1 MLSWQTLSA
10 FTVTCFFLSATPGPN
25 MLFAMGV
32 GLRHGVRAAA
42 WAGAGMCL
50 ALGAMAGLSAIGM
63 AALLQASSTAFMVV
77 KVLGVA
83 YLLYLG
89 VQAWRAKPEDTL
101 RAEAGAEREGEAV
114 RPADASAHRLLLRG
128 LLVCGSNPKA
138 LIFMAAFFP
147 QFIDAALPLTAQLVL
162 LTVLMVVIEFGWIL
176 TYAIGGQAL
185 AGRLQTPKAARQ
197 LNRLTGG
204 LLIGAGGILALM
216 R

>member
-10 FTVTCFFLSATPGPN
+10 FSITCFFLSATPGPN
-25 MLFAMGV
+25 MLFAMGI

-50 ALGAMAGLSAIGM
+50 ALGAMAGLSAVGM
-63 AALLQASSTAFMVV
+63 AALLQASSTAFMVL

-83 YLLYLG
+83 YLLWLG
-89 VQAWRAKPEDTL
+89 IQAWRADPNETL
-101 RAEAGAEREGEAV
+101 RSENAVEQRGEAV
-114 RPADASAHRLLLRG
+114 RPADAHAHRLLLRG
-128 LLVCGSNPKA
+128 LMVCGSNPKA

-147 QFIDAALPLTAQLVL
+147 AFINDAAPLTPQLVL

-176 TYAIGGQAL
+176 TYAIGGQTL
-185 AGRLQTPKAARQ
+185 ASRLQTPKAARQ

>member
-1 MLSWQTLSA
+1 MLNWQTLSA
-10 FTVTCFFLSATPGPN
+10 FAVTCFFLSATPGPN
-25 MLFAMGV
+25 MLFAMGI

-50 ALGAMAGLSAIGM
+50 ALGAMAGLSAVGM

-89 VQAWRAKPEDTL
+89 VQAWRADPKETL
-101 RAEAGAEREGEAV
+101 RAEADAEQRGEAV
-114 RPADASAHRLLLRG
+114 RPADARAHRLLLRG

-147 QFIDAALPLTAQLVL
+147 QFIDAGQPLTAQLVL

-176 TYAIGGQAL
+176 TYAVGGQTL
-185 AGRLQTPKAARQ
+185 ASRLQTPKAARQ

-204 LLIGAGGILALM
+204 LLIGAGGVLALM

>member
-25 MLFAMGV
+25 MLFAMGI

-50 ALGAMAGLSAIGM
+50 ALGAMAALSAVGM

-89 VQAWRAKPEDTL
+89 VQAWRADPKETL
-101 RAEAGAEREGEAV
+101 RAEADAEQQGEAV
-114 RPADASAHRLLLRG
+114 RPADARAHRLLLRG

-176 TYAIGGQAL
+176 TYAIGGQTL
-185 AGRLQTPKAARQ
+185 ASRLQTPKAARQ

>member
-10 FTVTCFFLSATPGPN
+10 FAVTCFFLSATPGPN
-25 MLFAMGV
+25 MLFAMGI

-50 ALGAMAGLSAIGM
+50 ALGAMAGLSAVGM

-89 VQAWRAKPEDTL
+89 VQAWRADPKETL
-101 RAEAGAEREGEAV
+101 RAEADAEQRGEAV
-114 RPADASAHRLLLRG
+114 RPADARAHRLLLRG

-147 QFIDAALPLTAQLVL
+147 QFIDAGQPLTAQLVL

-176 TYAIGGQAL
+176 TYAIGGQTL

>member
-1 MLSWQTLSA
+1 MNWQTLSA
-10 FTVTCFFLSATPGPN
+10 FAVTCFFLSATPGPN
-25 MLFAMGV
+25 MLFAMGI

-50 ALGAMAGLSAIGM
+50 ALGAMAGLSAVGM

-89 VQAWRAKPEDTL
+89 VQAWRADPKETL
-101 RAEAGAEREGEAV
+101 RAEADAEQRGEAV
-114 RPADASAHRLLLRG
+114 RPADARAHRLLLRG

-147 QFIDAALPLTAQLVL
+147 QFIDAGQPLTAQLVL

-176 TYAIGGQAL
+176 TYAVGGQTL
-185 AGRLQTPKAARQ
+185 ASRLQTPKAARQ

-204 LLIGAGGILALM
+204 LLIGAGGVLALM

>member
-10 FTVTCFFLSATPGPN
+10 FAVTCFLLSATPGPN
-25 MLFAMGV
+25 MLFAMGI

-50 ALGAMAGLSAIGM
+50 ALGAMAGLSAVGM

-89 VQAWRAKPEDTL
+89 VQAWRADPKETL
-101 RAEAGAEREGEAV
+101 RAEADVEQRGEAV

-147 QFIDAALPLTAQLVL
+147 QFIDAAQPLTSQLVL

-176 TYAIGGQAL
+176 TYAIGGQTL
-185 AGRLQTPKAARQ
+185 ASRLQTPKAARQ

-204 LLIGAGGILALM
+204 LLIGAGGVLALM